1 MLLSKKQQIGNV
13 RLIRRK
19 EVQDKTGLGASS
31 IYAMMA
37 QGKFPKAV
45 NISKRRV
52 AWIESDIDFWIA
64 ECIAHNKQAVKR
76 YGKKVSHNID
86 EIVDSLQLKLF

>member
-1 MLLSKKQQIGNV
+1 MTLSKNQQNENI

-19 EVQDKTGLGASS
+19 EVQAKTGLGASS
-31 IYAMMA
+31 IYVMMQ

-45 NISKRRV
+45 NISERRV
-52 AWIESDIDFWIA
+52 AWVESDIDFWIA
-64 ECIAHNKQAVKR
+64 EHIAHNKQAVKI

-86 EIVDSLQLKLF
+86 GIVDSLQLKLF